1 MDKMS
6 KKYPLKNCQAKTHQ
20 KLNSKDFFWKI
31 ESLHFIETEDLTLQ
45 FLLILLFS
53 IRFHVSRLIS
63 RKNSASQDG
72 QKSLNFK
79 QNVRHRY
86 SRGRSRCQGRIPG
99 QKGCG
104 GRAYQRRRRCQDRK
118 RRKILTLEKWR
129 FVSHFVHF
137 STVRILR
144 FYCIF
149 ALLQ

>member
-1 MDKMS
+1 MS
-6 KKYPLKNCQAKTHQ
+6 KNYSFKNCQAKIRQ
-20 KLNSKDFFWKI
+20 KLIPNDFFRKI
-31 ESLHFIETEDLTLQ
+31 ETVNFFGTKDLTLQ
-45 FLLILLFS
+45 ILLILPFS

-104 GRAYQRRRRCQDRK
+104 GRAYQRRRRCQNRK

-129 FVSHFVHF
+129 FVSQ
-137 STVRILR
+137 LYQQYE
-144 FYCIF
+144 FYDNDFLF